1 MSSQLTLALVIATSV
16 MVAMSSVPVNAGP
29 KMTDLILDAC
39 ERKGGPNSEDYQK
52 VRFVSVKTPRL
63 YRDSESRCFDTES

>member
-1 MSSQLTLALVIATSV
+1 MSSQLTFALVIATSV
-16 MVAMSSVPVNAGP
+16 MVAMSVPVNAGP

-52 VRFVSVKTPRL
+52 V
-63 YRDSESRCFDTES
+63 